1 MYSNE
6 DIKKLRSDFL
16 EKTKTIREQID
27 NKKAKIEKDQQ
38 TLRNHQKKLDLQQQ
52 SYENE
57 VNSLVT
63 ELILKDG
70 RDKNEVQE
78 IYNYLMNFN
87 QSDEQPTV
95 KHSESDKSE
104 EVHTSSTNHVS
115 QETSYVRS
123 DNQNY
128 HTQQ

>member
-6 DIKKLRSDFL
+6 DIKKLRSNFL
-16 EKTKTIREQID
+16 EKTKTLREQID
-27 NKKAKIEKDQQ
+27 NKKAKIEKEQK
-38 TLRNHQKKLDLQQQ
+38 TLRNHQKKLDVQQQ

-57 VNSLVT
+57 VNGLVT

-70 RDKNEVQE
+70 RDKDQVQK

-87 QSDEQPTV
+87 QSDEQSTV

-104 EVHTSSTNHVS
+104 EGENFK
-115 QETSYVRS
+115 YK
-123 DNQNY
+123 
-128 HTQQ
+128 

>member
-1 MYSNE
+1 MYSTE

-16 EKTKTIREQID
+16 EKTKTLREQID

-57 VNSLVT
+57 VNGLVT
-63 ELILKDG
+63 ELVLKDG
-70 RDKNEVQE
+70 RNKDEVQK

-87 QSDEQPTV
+87 ISDEQSTV

-104 EVHTSSTNHVS
+104 EVTTSSTNNVS